1 MSRPPE
7 SYSTGVRRFVLEVE
21 SPRQRWRQR
30 LGECLG
36 HVIVPIDHYIA
47 DNCRTDPLAAKIRG
61 HVEEFDSRYLRSGR
75 LQRVYPGVLV
85 WHIGEPAP
93 LSETHSGVETTG

>member
-1 MSRPPE
+1 M
-7 SYSTGVRRFVLEVE
+7 
-21 SPRQRWRQR
+21 
-30 LGECLG
+30 
-36 HVIVPIDHYIA
+36 
-47 DNCRTDPLAAKIRG
+47 RG